1 VKAIELAN
9 ITKSYDGRTDVLSN
23 ISFVINEGEV
33 FGFLGPNGAGKTT
46 AVRILNGL
54 LVPNSGDVKIYG
66 KDISE
71 NIIETHRICGVMT
84 ETAQFYEKL
93 TGFENLLFFGSLY
106 GFSAGECTERIK
118 HVMSL
123 FDIYDAK
130 DKIIGEY
137 STGMKKKIALC
148 RAFLHNPK
156 ILFLDEPTSGLD
168 PDAARNVSRLISTAA
183 ADEKVTVFLCTHQLK
198 YAEEICTLYGFI
210 DKGKMLG
217 FGTFNELAAN
227 KNCSVTL
234 EIRGTNIDAGLG
246 FENKPQGI
254 YNKVVASDN
263 ETAALIKQVINSG
276 GEVYEARLNKWNLE
290 DLYFAY
296 QHG

>member
-1 VKAIELAN
+1 LKAIELAN
-9 ITKSYDGRTDVLSN
+9 ITKSYDAGTNVLSN

-46 AVRILNGL
+46 TVRILNGL
-54 LVPNSGDVKIYG
+54 LVPNSGNVKIYDNG
-66 KDISE
+66 LSN
-71 NIIETHRICGVMT
+71 NIKEIHRLCGVMT
-84 ETAQFYEKL
+84 ETANFYEKL
-93 TGFENLLFFGSLY
+93 TGSENLMFFGRLH
-106 GFSAGECTERIK
+106 GFSAGECLDRMK
-118 HVMSL
+118 YVMNL
-123 FDIYDAK
+123 FDIYHAK
-130 DKIIGEY
+130 DKKVGEY
-137 STGMKKKIALC
+137 STGMKKKLGLC

-168 PDAARNVSRLISTAA
+168 PDAARSVNRLISTAA

-210 DKGKMLG
+210 DKGKLLG
-217 FGTFNELAAN
+217 FGTFNELIRN

-234 EIRGTNIDAGLG
+234 EIRGTNINTGLG
-246 FENKPQGI
+246 FENKSAGI

-263 ETAALIKQVINSG
+263 EAAALIKQVINSG
-276 GEVYEARLNKWNLE
+276 GEIYEARLNKWDLE

-296 QHG
+296 QQG